1 MKKDK
6 KEIGQNL
13 RTYPIVHRNHIF
25 GIFFLFRMGVKTQLD
40 LDIHD
45 FFVCFQNFFFL
56 QNEADNSKLKKIL
69 MHHIDKDVKDPRTI
83 KITEKQ

>member
-13 RTYPIVHRNHIF
+13 RTYLPIVHRNHIF

-45 FFVCFQNFFFL
+45 FFVCFRNFFFCKMK
-56 QNEADNSKLKKIL
+56 QTTQNSK
-69 MHHIDKDVKDPRTI
+69 RF
-83 KITEKQ
+83 